1 MPFLPP
7 GDLPDPEMEPTS
19 PALVGEFFITEP
31 PGKPFCHMIGSLI
44 ENHLKRYGRRK
55 GEMNDL
61 MLTLEEHASDQIGVF
76 SIQSSNT
83 WEQGMKDFVYECVPC
98 CSPS

>member
-1 MPFLPP
+1 
-7 GDLPDPEMEPTS
+7 
-19 PALVGEFFITEP
+19 
-31 PGKPFCHMIGSLI
+31 
-44 ENHLKRYGRRK
+44 
-55 GEMNDL
+55 MNDL